1 MRFLITGATSM
12 IGLALGKELLE
23 QGHQLVMVAR
33 RMAEELE
40 LFTHT
45 PNATIVFCDMCDYG
59 RVADL
64 VTGEI
69 DTAVLLAW
77 NGTRGEA
84 RNDRELQ
91 ERNIQYN
98 RAILDQLLRLGCRK
112 IITAGSQAEYGP
124 WTSIEK
130 IKETDT
136 PYPNTMYG
144 IAKLR
149 FYEEC
154 CDFANK
160 HSISVIEPRFFSL
173 YGPNDYPGTLIM
185 SVLKKMLGN
194 QPCELTACIQMW
206 DYLYID
212 DAIKGLVALSDRDSA
227 SGVYNF
233 GYGESAELKQ
243 YIETM
248 YRLSNSHSTL
258 NYGVVPYPKTGIVNV
273 NPDVRKLKSLGWEP
287 QVSFEQGIMR
297 VIERLQKDN

>member
-1 MRFLITGATSM
+1 M
-12 IGLALGKELLE
+12 ALGKELLE

-112 IITAGSQAEYGP
+112 IITA
-124 WTSIEK
+124 
-130 IKETDT
+130 
-136 PYPNTMYG
+136 
-144 IAKLR
+144 
-149 FYEEC
+149 
-154 CDFANK
+154 
-160 HSISVIEPRFFSL
+160 
-173 YGPNDYPGTLIM
+173 
-185 SVLKKMLGN
+185 
-194 QPCELTACIQMW
+194 
-206 DYLYID
+206 
-212 DAIKGLVALSDRDSA
+212 
-227 SGVYNF
+227 
-233 GYGESAELKQ
+233 
-243 YIETM
+243 
-248 YRLSNSHSTL
+248 
-258 NYGVVPYPKTGIVNV
+258 
-273 NPDVRKLKSLGWEP
+273 
-287 QVSFEQGIMR
+287 
-297 VIERLQKDN
+297 